1 MIPDFKILKVTAE
14 RGTDKL
20 TIEFSEDCTINEW
33 IDHLKVLLKW
43 VGFADETIK
52 EAFADDEV

>member
-1 MIPDFKILKVTAE
+1 MEELGIIKVTVE
-14 RGTDKL
+14 RGSDKL
-20 TIEFSEDCTINEW
+20 TIEFDGECTINEW

>member
-1 MIPDFKILKVTAE
+1 MPDFEVIKLTVE
-14 RGTDKL
+14 RGSDKL
-20 TIEFSEDCTINEW
+20 TIEFSSDCTINEW

-43 VGFADETIK
+43 VGFANETVK

>member
-1 MIPDFKILKVTAE
+1 MIPEFKTIKVVTE
-14 RGTDKL
+14 RGSDKL
-20 TIEFSEDCTINEW
+20 TIEFAEDCTIHEW
-33 IDHLKVLLKW
+33 TDHLKVLLKW